1 MSKLRGPLQSIP
13 TDPKDLLLSNAT
25 DPATTP
31 LLRVTKRESR
41 SIRDILTATS
51 PDSTE
56 PPISAIQ
63 EKAWCEAV
71 LRGQAIRDMIAAPA
85 TRTAVEEIA
94 TRHGVDVSTLYRW
107 LSKFLKGGGRLS
119 ALVPKKCGSK
129 YYSRLDPRVE
139 ALLCEAVDQFFLKQ
153 PRRPI
158 TSVWDDLEDAC
169 QAAGL
174 EPPHINTL
182 RNRIARLEEHLVLER
197 RYSAKV
203 AREKLGALPSSFE
216 GASAPHALVQID
228 HTKGDVLLVD
238 EETRLPIGR
247 PWLTVVEDIYS
258 RMILGFYVSLDPPSA
273 LSVGLAIAHAV
284 LPKDSW
290 LAEHGIDLAW
300 PCQGLLGCA
309 YVDSGLDLN
318 GSLMKRGCQ
327 EHGID
332 LQNRPLG
339 QPDFGGHIE
348 RLIGTLMRKT
358 HELPGT
364 TYSNVA
370 EKGDY
375 DATAQ
380 ACMTLQEFETWIAQY
395 ILGVYHNRPHRGID
409 RQTPRQRYES
419 WFQEH
424 GKTFGITGAPLPE
437 DPHRFRLDFLP
448 FKEQTIQRYGVE
460 MLHGTHYFADDLRPF
475 IKEKDSENPE
485 KGRRFR
491 FAYDPRDISI
501 IYFWHPVAE
510 KYIPIPWKDSSQR
523 PMSLWELRRKAQ
535 EKPKEDPLARATAR
549 KTRASMRAVQEG
561 AEAAT
566 QKTRRDAARAKN
578 HRTKNIHRQI
588 DKATPNLSAPS
599 DLDAVQ
605 HTEPISQGEA
615 AWTPVVPYSV
625 IE

>member
-1 MSKLRGPLQSIP
+1 MSKLGGPLQSIP
-13 TDPKDLLLSNAT
+13 TDPKELLLFSGA
-25 DPATTP
+25 DPAATSP
-31 LLRVTKRESR
+31 LRVTKRESR
-41 SIRDILTATS
+41 SIRDILAAAPSDS
-51 PDSTE
+51 PE
-56 PPISAIQ
+56 PPISAIR

-85 TRTAVEEIA
+85 TKAAVEEIA
-94 TRHGVDVSTLYRW
+94 ARYGVDASTLYRW
-107 LSKFLKGGGRLS
+107 FSAYRKGSGRLS
-119 ALVPKKCGSK
+119 ALAPKKGGSK
-129 YYSRLDPRVE
+129 HHSRLDPRVE

-153 PRRPI
+153 PRKPI
-158 TSVWDDLEDAC
+158 TSVWDDLDDAC

-174 EPPHINTL
+174 EPPHVNTL
-182 RNRIARLEEHLVLER
+182 RNRIARLEKHLVLER
-197 RYSAKV
+197 RYSARV

-247 PWLTVVEDIYS
+247 PWLTLVEDIYS

-284 LPKDSW
+284 LPKDAW
-290 LAEHGIDLAW
+290 LAEHGIDLVW
-300 PCQGLLGCA
+300 PCQGLLGCV

-409 RQTPRQRYES
+409 RQSPRQRYEA

-437 DPHRFRLDFLP
+437 DPQRFRLDFLP

-460 MLHGTHYFADDLRPF
+460 MLHGTCYFADVLRPF
-475 IKEKDSENPE
+475 IKERDAENPE

-510 KYIPIPWKDSSQR
+510 EYIPIPWKDSSQR

-535 EKPKEDPLARATAR
+535 EKPKEDPLAQVTAR

-561 AEAAT
+561 AQAVT

-578 HRTKNIHRQI
+578 HRTKNIHRQLG
-588 DKATPNLSAPS
+588 KGTSSVPEVAGPS
-599 DLDAVQ
+599 LVESP
-605 HTEPISQGEA
+605 EPISHDEA
-615 AWTPVVPYSV
+615 AWTPVAPYSV

>member
-1 MSKLRGPLQSIP
+1 M
-13 TDPKDLLLSNAT
+13 
-25 DPATTP
+25 
-31 LLRVTKRESR
+31 
-41 SIRDILTATS
+41 
-51 PDSTE
+51 
-56 PPISAIQ
+56 
-63 EKAWCEAV
+63 
-71 LRGQAIRDMIAAPA
+71 
-85 TRTAVEEIA
+85 
-94 TRHGVDVSTLYRW
+94 
-107 LSKFLKGGGRLS
+107 
-119 ALVPKKCGSK
+119 
-129 YYSRLDPRVE
+129 
-139 ALLCEAVDQFFLKQ
+139 
-153 PRRPI
+153 
-158 TSVWDDLEDAC
+158 
-169 QAAGL
+169 
-174 EPPHINTL
+174 
-182 RNRIARLEEHLVLER
+182 LER

-203 AREKLGALPSSFE
+203 AREKLGALPSRFE

-228 HTKGDVLLVD
+228 HTKGDVVLLD

-247 PWLTVVEDIYS
+247 PWLTFVEDIYS

-290 LAEHGIDLAW
+290 LAEHGIDLVW
-300 PCQGLLGCA
+300 PCQGLLGCV

-327 EHGID
+327 EYGID

-364 TYSNVA
+364 TYSSVA

-375 DATAQ
+375 DAAAQ
-380 ACMTLQEFETWIAQY
+380 ACMTLQEFETWIAHF
-395 ILGVYHNRPHRGID
+395 ILGVYHNRPHRGIG

-424 GKTFGITGAPLPE
+424 GKNLGITGAPLPE
-437 DPHRFRLDFLP
+437 DLHRFRLDFLP

-460 MLHGTHYFADDLRPF
+460 MLHGTFYFADALRAF
-475 IKEKDSENPE
+475 SKEKDPQDPR

-510 KYIPIPWKDSSQR
+510 EYIPIPWKDSSRR
-523 PMSLWELRRKAQ
+523 PMSLWELRQKAQ
-535 EKPKEDPLARATAR
+535 EKPPVDPLAESTRR
-549 KTRASMRAVQEG
+549 RTRASLRDIQDG
-561 AEAAT
+561 AQAAT
-566 QKTRRDAARAKN
+566 QKSRRDATRAKQ

-588 DKATPNLSAPS
+588 GKATSSLPAAADPI
-599 DLDAVQ
+599 AVEPP
-605 HTEPISQGEA
+605 EPISQDEA
-615 AWTPVVPYSV
+615 AWTPVAPYNV